1 MQIDLDA
8 PGAVFDLPGAAAY
21 LGMTVRALKWHVY
34 AKRDLIPNGRAGDLH
49 SCFTRETLD
58 AFAATRRRAGRPT
71 KRT

>member
-8 PGAVFDLPGAAAY
+8 PGAVFDLPGAATY

-34 AKRDLIPNGRAGDLH
+34 ARRDLTPDGRAGDLH
-49 SCFTRETLD
+49 PCFTRETLD
-58 AFAATRRRAGRPT
+58 TFAATRRRAGRPA